1 MAKSSY
7 IISTQ
12 AERIEAVLKGMLNL
26 CSRRWLKPRR
36 NLVISLIPFGV
47 RQLKMLFGL
56 GHMNFKISLLKKN
69 NIFRMTDVSQPAV
82 TYSKL
87 TIETLVQDVK
97 YVQVNHKDTRTC

>member
-47 RQLKMLFGL
+47 RQLQMLFGL
-56 GHMNFKISLLKKN
+56 GHMNFKISLLKK
-69 NIFRMTDVSQPAV
+69 T
-82 TYSKL
+82 
-87 TIETLVQDVK
+87 TLSE
-97 YVQVNHKDTRTC
+97 